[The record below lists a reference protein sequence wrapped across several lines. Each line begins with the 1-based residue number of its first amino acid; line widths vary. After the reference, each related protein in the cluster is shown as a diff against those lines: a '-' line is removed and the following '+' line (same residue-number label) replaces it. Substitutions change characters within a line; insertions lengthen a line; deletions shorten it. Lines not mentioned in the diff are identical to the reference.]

1 MKGIYGLLVAVALGA
16 AAAMLNWS
24 YLERRARDVEIVNFV
39 GIARNV
45 EFGERFQEQHLE
57 KVPVPKNAVG
67 SLPTFAVLWEDRGRV
82 LGMYATRKLE
92 QGELLIERPTA
103 GDESVLL
110 TPRNKPRPLS
120 EDEEAIGVPVDTR
133 TFVPSLHKPGDMV
146 SFIVPADVLPS
157 STDGSSASAGNNIE
171 IIGPFEIH
179 SIGNRASSSDVAAA
193 SQRQQVQENVLRV
206 VIRKRNGQLDA
217 PSSRLVRL
225 LLNTSFRQVVVVSH
239 PTGESRVEQIQG
251 MIRSLSV
258 DELNRLRNWIK
269 DWQPVSAS
277 TQ

>member
-24 YLERRARDVEIVNFV
+24 YLYRRGLEAETVEFV
-39 GIARNV
+39 GLARNV

-57 KVPVPKNAVG
+57 KVPIPKQAVG
-67 SLPTFAVLWEDRGRV
+67 SLRTFAVLWEDRGRV

-92 QGELLIERPTA
+92 RGELLIERPTA

-110 TPRNKPRPLS
+110 TPRDKPRPLS

-146 SFIVPADVLPS
+146 SFIVPADALRNLG
-157 STDGSSASAGNNIE
+157 DGTTGDGGQIE
-171 IIGPFEIH
+171 TIGPFEIH

-193 SQRQQVQENVLRV
+193 SQRPQVQENVLRV
-206 VIRKRNGQLDA
+206 VIRKRGGQLDA
-217 PSSRLVRL
+217 ASARLVHL

-251 MIRSLSV
+251 MVRSLSV

-269 DWQPVSAS
+269 GWQPVSAAAN
-277 TQ
+277 